1 MADPIV
7 TIDSDDEGSSSGGG
21 GGGSKEPQGATAQH
35 DASQSTERG
44 TDTYIK
50 FSVGRQ
56 K

>member
-7 TIDSDDEGSSSGGG
+7 TIDSDDEGSSSGGGG

-44 TDTYIK
+44 THLHI
-50 FSVGRQ
+50 
-56 K
+56 